1 MPDVA
6 AAPVAG
12 SAMVA
17 SADTCGAARL
27 QGLVGGPS
35 SAVMA
40 LSGIPGDA
48 RHYGSE
54 ERVATDNPSRLNF
67 VHSGTAVD
75 AVMNPGSRVIRIFC
89 G

>member
-1 MPDVA
+1 MPA
-6 AAPVAG
+6 ATDACRFELPREPER
-12 SAMVA
+12 A
-17 SADTCGAARL
+17 SARSAS
-27 QGLVGGPS
+27 S

-54 ERVATDNPSRLNF
+54 ERVATDNPARLNF

-75 AVMNPGSRVIRIFC
+75 ALMNPESRVIRIFC